1 MNSHCVINVAVRS
14 SYQQGAVWRYS
25 QYLGDSRS
33 EVFPMGLSSWPISEA
48 EMNLLKPAAAP
59 VVGEGSAASA

>member
-1 MNSHCVINVAVRS
+1 MNNHFVINVAVRS

-33 EVFPMGLSSWPISEA
+33 EVFPMGLSVWPISEA
-48 EMNLLKPAAAP
+48 EMKQLRPATPP
-59 VVGEGSAASA
+59 VVGDASAASA